1 MSGQL
6 RVGGEIL
13 EYRIEGLIGRGGMGV
28 VYRAYDVRLKRS
40 LALKLVA
47 PELSQDDRLRTR
59 FLSETELAA
68 SLEHPNVVPIYGA
81 GEADGGLYLAMRLVD
96 GSDLKSL
103 LLAEAPLESER
114 ALAICAQI
122 ADALDAAHERGLVH
136 RDVKPSNVLLDRD
149 EHVYLSDFGLARW
162 LGELGLD
169 AEPGLSL
176 GTPAYAA
183 PEQIAG
189 GSVDGRADVYALGCL
204 LYECLTGE
212 VPYPRSSELAVLFAH
227 LNDPPPALAASP
239 TLDPV
244 IAAALAKDPD
254 DRYASCGE
262 LVEACR
268 EALGLRDVVARDRRP
283 LLLAVA
289 GVALAV
295 AAGLAALVLGQTG
308 DGPSRPSTK
317 ATAVP
322 TTDALQRIDPV
333 SNRLAATLTT
343 STLGSDPTGVAVGDG
358 AVWVI
363 HLDANRISK
372 INARTNAVVATGSAP
387 GPRTVTVG
395 GGSVWVAT
403 ADGIVAQY
411 DSTGSNV
418 HGVRIPS
425 ALQPVELST
434 YGSGGVWVASPVS
447 GLVGRINP
455 QSSSV
460 GATVASGALK
470 GAVKGIAAGDRAVW
484 ISSSD
489 ILADDYAAT
498 RIDPVGNRV
507 TERVPLRLGAEGISV
522 GEGSV
527 WVANSLGN
535 TVSQIAPAT
544 NRVVR
549 RIRVGEDPVAVAAG
563 GGAVW
568 VTNYKDGTVSRLDP
582 RQGRVVATIPVGPN
596 PDHVAVGE
604 GGVWVTVHVR

>member
-1 MSGQL
+1 M
-6 RVGGEIL
+6 
-13 EYRIEGLIGRGGMGV
+13 
-28 VYRAYDVRLKRS
+28 
-40 LALKLVA
+40 
-47 PELSQDDRLRTR
+47 
-59 FLSETELAA
+59 
-68 SLEHPNVVPIYGA
+68 
-81 GEADGGLYLAMRLVD
+81 
-96 GSDLKSL
+96 
-103 LLAEAPLESER
+103 
-114 ALAICAQI
+114 
-122 ADALDAAHERGLVH
+122 
-136 RDVKPSNVLLDRD
+136 
-149 EHVYLSDFGLARW
+149 
-162 LGELGLD
+162 
-169 AEPGLSL
+169 
-176 GTPAYAA
+176 
-183 PEQIAG
+183 
-189 GSVDGRADVYALGCL
+189 
-204 LYECLTGE
+204 
-212 VPYPRSSELAVLFAH
+212 
-227 LNDPPPALAASP
+227 
-239 TLDPV
+239 
-244 IAAALAKDPD
+244 
-254 DRYASCGE
+254 
-262 LVEACR
+262 
-268 EALGLRDVVARDRRP
+268 
-283 LLLAVA
+283 
-289 GVALAV
+289 
-295 AAGLAALVLGQTG
+295 
-308 DGPSRPSTK
+308 
-317 ATAVP
+317 P

-333 SNRLAATLTT
+333 SNRLVATFTT

-372 INARTNAVVATGSAP
+372 IDPRTNAVVATGSAP

-418 HGVRIPS
+418 HGVHIPS

-460 GATVASGALK
+460 AATVASGALK
-470 GAVKGIAAGDRAVW
+470 GAVKGIAAGDGAVW
-484 ISSSD
+484 ISSSN
-489 ILADDYAAT
+489 ILADEYRAI
-498 RIDPVGNRV
+498 RIDPVANRV
-507 TERVPLRLGAEGISV
+507 TERVPLRLGAEGIGV

-535 TVSQIAPAT
+535 TVTQIEPAT